1 MITKSDTKDTAKY
14 HLRVKSV
21 LELINRA
28 ELDLGTSSNPVVAR
42 GLAGGL
48 PIPPPPPHWFWI
60 RRGLRGDS
68 DPGAKAYRYWK
79 FLSFF
84 QREDTADITTGK
96 ALHSS
101 SRHII
106 AMS

>member
-14 HLRVKSV
+14 HLRAKSV

-48 PIPPPPPHWFWI
+48 PIPPTPLMFSTGEGATGDAP
-60 RRGLRGDS
+60 RSRYRG
-68 DPGAKAYRYWK
+68 
-79 FLSFF
+79 
-84 QREDTADITTGK
+84 
-96 ALHSS
+96 
-101 SRHII
+101 
-106 AMS
+106 